1 MAHCPSLGCMG
12 LCEKDSFV
20 YCTKINTAKC
30 DYKVCLAH
38 IITKGEKVNI
48 GIAPKMA
55 EKIAY

>member
-1 MAHCPSLGCMG
+1 MG